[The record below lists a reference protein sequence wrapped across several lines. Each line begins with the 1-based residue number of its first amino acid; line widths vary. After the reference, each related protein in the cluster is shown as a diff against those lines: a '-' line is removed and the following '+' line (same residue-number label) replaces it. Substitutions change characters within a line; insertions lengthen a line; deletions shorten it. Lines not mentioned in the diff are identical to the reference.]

1 LLALSSTNGISN
13 DNDKIN
19 PTDSEGLTGHS
30 ISGWALRRAAVG
42 ALVDMNSP
50 RTRCCSGTF
59 VPRGKRRKNHNARTT
74 KCVID
79 V

>member
-30 ISGWALRRAAVG
+30 ISGWINL
-42 ALVDMNSP
+42 
-50 RTRCCSGTF
+50 
-59 VPRGKRRKNHNARTT
+59 
-74 KCVID
+74 
-79 V
+79 